1 MNDVVVHKFGG
12 SCLRDSSDLEVIT
25 KIIKSRP
32 SRIVVVVSALWGTT
46 DRLLRAANEPRYATR
61 LVSDLRKQHLRFS
74 PKIDQS
80 IFADKFNNVL
90 SGIDKSLFN
99 LSKNPDSFVDVNT
112 LLAAGERLSAL
123 VVANEL
129 RKQGLD
135 ANAVGSEDVGI
146 CLNGTDTATNVDIE
160 KSIQRLDHS
169 AFRGIPVI
177 TGWFGEG
184 RDGNLALLGRGG
196 SDHTAAAIAR
206 ILDAKKLILWK
217 DVDGVLSVNPR
228 WGVKSAPIPYLGYDE
243 ARELSRVDAP
253 VIHHTTMIPIKDYGI
268 PVEIRNLHS
277 SFDDSA
283 PTVIGPNIIQSN
295 QLKAIGCMRSVAKI
309 TVEIGDIASQ
319 SKILGNMLI
328 RLDEESVTCWSVKSS
343 PSKIDF
349 VVSQQQL
356 PTAESVIQ
364 RSLPIS
370 NIEYYSCLISFIGT
384 NNKEM
389 IDEKIAKVNSSTI
402 RVSYLDSTELSVQ
415 YICDTDDIKSLMG
428 TLSKIVL
435 EKPKA

>member
-74 PKIDQS
+74 PKIDES

-228 WGVKSAPIPYLGYDE
+228 WGVKSTPIPYLGYDE

>member
-356 PTAESVIQ
+356 PIAESVIQ

-384 NNKEM
+384 NNKQM
-389 IDEKIAKVNSSTI
+389 IDEKIAKVNSGTI

>member
-1 MNDVVVHKFGG
+1 MNDVVIHKFGG
-12 SCLRDSSDLEVIT
+12 SCLRDSSDLEIISRIINSQPT
-25 KIIKSRP
+25 K
-32 SRIVVVVSALWGTT
+32 IVVVVSALWGIT
-46 DRLLRAANEPRYATR
+46 DRLLRAANEPRYATK

-80 IFADKFNNVL
+80 IFADKFNKVL
-90 SGIDKSLFN
+90 LGIDKSLFN
-99 LSKNPDSFVDVNT
+99 LSKNPTSSVDVNT

-129 RKQGLD
+129 RKQDID

-160 KSIQRLDHS
+160 KSIGRLDHS
-169 AFRGIPVI
+169 AFRGVPVI

-184 RDGNLALLGRGG
+184 IDGNLALLSRGG

-217 DVDGVLSVNPR
+217 DVEGVLSVNPR
-228 WGVKSAPIPYLGYDE
+228 WGVDSKPIPYLGYDE

-253 VIHHTTMIPIKDYGI
+253 VIHHTTMIPIKDCGI
-268 PVEIRNLHS
+268 PVEVRNIHS
-277 SFDDSA
+277 AFVDNA

-309 TVEIGDIASQ
+309 TAEIGDIANH
-319 SKILGNMLI
+319 SKVLGQILI
-328 RLDEESVTCWSVKSS
+328 ELDRENITCWSVKSS
-343 PSKIDF
+343 PSKVDF
-349 VVSQQQL
+349 VVSQQEL
-356 PTAESVIQ
+356 SSTERVIE
-364 RSLPIS
+364 RDLPIA

-384 NNKEM
+384 NKREI
-389 IDEKIAKVNSSTI
+389 IDDRISKINLTDSEL
-402 RVSYLDSTELSVQ
+402 SYLDSTELSIQ
-415 YICDTDDIKSLMG
+415 YVCDTEDIKQLMSS
-428 TLSKIVL
+428 LSKVVF
-435 EKPKA
+435 EKSKA

>member
-74 PKIDQS
+74 PKIDES
-80 IFADKFNNVL
+80 IFADKFNKVL
-90 SGIDKSLFN
+90 NGIDKSLYN

-228 WGVKSAPIPYLGYDE
+228 WGVNSTPIPYLGYDE

-402 RVSYLDSTELSVQ
+402 IVSYLDSTELSVQ

-435 EKPKA
+435 EKSKA

>member
-12 SCLRDSSDLEVIT
+12 SCLRDSSDLDIIST
-25 KIIKSRP
+25 IIKSQP
-32 SRIVVVVSALWGTT
+32 SKIVVVVSALWGTT

-74 PKIDQS
+74 PGIDES
-80 IFADKFNNVL
+80 IFAEKFNNVL
-90 SGIDKSLFN
+90 LGIDKSLFN
-99 LSKNPDSFVDVNT
+99 LSKNPESSVDVNT

-160 KSIQRLDHS
+160 KSITMLDHS

-184 RDGNLALLGRGG
+184 KDGNLALLSRGG
-196 SDHTAAAIAR
+196 SDHTAAAVAR

-228 WGVKSAPIPYLGYDE
+228 WGVNSKPIPYLGYDE

-253 VIHHTTMIPIKDYGI
+253 VIHHTTMSPVKDYGI
-268 PVEIRNLHS
+268 PIEIRNLHS
-277 SFDDSA
+277 PYTDSA
-283 PTVIGPNIIQSN
+283 PTIIGPNIIQSN
-295 QLKAIGCMRSVAKI
+295 QLKAIGCMRSVVKI
-309 TVEIGDIASQ
+309 SAEIGDIISQ
-319 SKILGNMLI
+319 SKVLGQLLI
-328 RLDEESVTCWSVKSS
+328 ELDQENITCWSVKSS
-343 PSKIDF
+343 PSKVDF
-349 VVSQQQL
+349 IVSQQEL
-356 PTAESVIQ
+356 TVTSEVIQ

-370 NIEYYSCLISFIGT
+370 HIEFYSCLISFIGT
-384 NNKEM
+384 NNREV
-389 IDEKIAKVNSSTI
+389 IDDRISGIKTAELELT
-402 RVSYLDSTELSVQ
+402 YLDSTELSVQ
-415 YICDTDDIKSLMG
+415 YLCNTDDIINLMKSLSNVV
-428 TLSKIVL
+428 LKKSKR
-435 EKPKA
+435 

>member
-12 SCLRDSSDLEVIT
+12 SCLRDSSDLEVIS

-228 WGVKSAPIPYLGYDE
+228 WGVNSAPIPYLGYDE

>member
-328 RLDEESVTCWSVKSS
+328 RLDEEGVTCWSVKSS
-343 PSKIDF
+343 TSKIDF

>member
-1 MNDVVVHKFGG
+1 MNDVVIHKFGG
-12 SCLRDSSDLEVIT
+12 SCLRDSSDLDNISR
-25 KIIKSRP
+25 IIKSQP
-32 SRIVVVVSALWGTT
+32 SKIVIVVSALWGTT
-46 DRLLRAANEPRYATR
+46 DRLLRAANEPRYATK

-80 IFADKFNNVL
+80 MFADKFNKVL
-90 SGIDKSLFN
+90 NGIDKSLFN
-99 LSKNPDSFVDVNT
+99 LSKNPDSSVDVDS

-135 ANAVGSEDVGI
+135 ANAVGAEDVGI
-146 CLNGTDTATNVDIE
+146 CLDGTDTATNVDIE
-160 KSIQRLDHS
+160 KSVERLDHS

-184 RDGNLALLGRGG
+184 IDGNLALLGRGG

-217 DVDGVLSVNPR
+217 DVEGVLSINPR
-228 WGVKSAPIPYLGYDE
+228 WGVDSKPIPYLGYDE

-253 VIHHTTMIPIKDYGI
+253 VIHHTTMIPVKDYGI
-268 PVEIRNLHS
+268 PIEIRNLHS
-277 SFDDSA
+277 ASIENA

-295 QLKAIGCMRSVAKI
+295 HLKAIGCMRSVAKI
-309 TVEIGDIASQ
+309 TAEIGDIANQ
-319 SKILGNMLI
+319 TKVLGQILI
-328 RLDEESVTCWSVKSS
+328 QLDQENITCWSVKSS
-343 PSKIDF
+343 PSKVDF
-349 VVSQQQL
+349 VVSQQEL
-356 PTAESVIQ
+356 SSTERVIEKN
-364 RSLPIS
+364 LPIA

-384 NNKEM
+384 NKREIVDERMSKMNS
-389 IDEKIAKVNSSTI
+389 IDTEL
-402 RVSYLDSTELSVQ
+402 SYLDSTDLSIQ
-415 YICDTDDIKSLMG
+415 YVCNTNDIKGLMNS
-428 TLSKIVL
+428 LSKIVF

>member
-12 SCLRDSSDLEVIT
+12 SCLRDSSDLEVIS

-74 PKIDQS
+74 PKIDES
-80 IFADKFNNVL
+80 IFADKFNKVL
-90 SGIDKSLFN
+90 NGIDKSLYN

-356 PTAESVIQ
+356 PIAESVIQ

-384 NNKEM
+384 NNKQM
-389 IDEKIAKVNSSTI
+389 IDEKIAKVNSTTI

>member
-74 PKIDQS
+74 PKIDES
-80 IFADKFNNVL
+80 IFADKFNKVL
-90 SGIDKSLFN
+90 NGIDKSLYN

-228 WGVKSAPIPYLGYDE
+228 WGVNSAPIPYLGYDE

-319 SKILGNMLI
+319 SKILGNILI
-328 RLDEESVTCWSVKSS
+328 RLDEEGVTCWSVKSS